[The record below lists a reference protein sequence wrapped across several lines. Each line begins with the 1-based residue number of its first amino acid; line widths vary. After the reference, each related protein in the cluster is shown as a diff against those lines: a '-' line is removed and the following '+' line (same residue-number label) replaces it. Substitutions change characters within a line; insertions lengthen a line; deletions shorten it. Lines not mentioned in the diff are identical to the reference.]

1 LHEVIARAPDDALAL
16 LALGLSERT
25 AVATRAGHLARVL
38 AVTARRLD
46 GERLPGPEPLPVS
59 WVRKVA
65 SAALRR
71 LEEEHA

>member
-1 LHEVIARAPDDALAL
+1 M
-16 LALGLSERT
+16 
-25 AVATRAGHLARVL
+25 ATRAGHLARVL